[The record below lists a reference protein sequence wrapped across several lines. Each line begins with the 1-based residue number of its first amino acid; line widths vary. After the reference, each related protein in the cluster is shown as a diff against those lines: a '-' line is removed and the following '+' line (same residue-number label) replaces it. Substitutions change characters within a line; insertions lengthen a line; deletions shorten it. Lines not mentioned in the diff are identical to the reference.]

1 MFLGNS
7 MVSAFSGCNSVLK
20 SSTTATL
27 TTRTGNM
34 RVKRSKRS
42 SGKRN
47 GGVEVLR
54 STLRLCH
61 SQDSLQSSELPEP
74 GCNGQDIRYMNV
86 TLMSKFSKLY
96 GIRWYRFVLLG
107 LLMVHVPP
115 MNMLSSTAP
124 LGSSARASNLRAD
137 TTSTFSPLP
146 FFCRSS
152 RP

>member
-1 MFLGNS
+1 

-27 TTRTGNM
+27 TTRIGNT
-34 RVKRSKRS
+34 RVTRSKRSKRS
-42 SGKRN
+42 SDKRN
-47 GGVEVLR
+47 GGVDVLR

-61 SQDSLQSSELPEP
+61 SQDSLQSSELTEP
-74 GCNGQDIRYMNV
+74 GCNGQDIRHMNV

-137 TTSTFSPLP
+137 TTSTFSPLA